1 MFGRLFGRGGGPA
14 GPALPVIRNITIGR
28 TVRLDPLA
36 WRRHGGATRFTLDTN
51 VLEITAQGLID
62 MGSDGFVHRFYT
74 DDELMLQVVSRDRE
88 GQRDED
94 HTLFMPWTSAW
105 PPNPAARRAWM
116 DRLKARTFTAEGLPD
131 YQRLWFGPEDELQEP
146 VTLWESVYDDRE
158 MSAARRIFQTCML
171 FSRDLPG
178 DARELLL
185 AIENEPQGGDLT
197 HEVMIGI
204 PLDIA
209 EFEA

>member
-1 MFGRLFGRGGGPA
+1 MFGRLFGRGGGSPVT
-14 GPALPVIRNITIGR
+14 ALPVIRNVTIGR
-28 TVRLDPLA
+28 TLRVDPLA
-36 WRRHGGATRFTLDTN
+36 WRRYGGAARFALDTD
-51 VLEITAQGLID
+51 VLEITAQGIID
-62 MGSDGFVHRFYT
+62 MGADGFVHRFYT
-74 DDELMLQVVSRDRE
+74 DDELMFQVVSRDRE

-105 PPNPAARRAWM
+105 PPNPAARRVWM
-116 DRLKARTFTAEGLPD
+116 DRLKARTFTDQGLPE
-131 YQRLWFGPEDELQEP
+131 YKRLWFGLEDETQEP

-158 MSAARRIFQTCML
+158 MSQARRIFQTCML
-171 FSRDLPG
+171 FARELPDEG
-178 DARELLL
+178 RELLL
-185 AIENEPQGGDLT
+185 AIEQEPQGGDLT